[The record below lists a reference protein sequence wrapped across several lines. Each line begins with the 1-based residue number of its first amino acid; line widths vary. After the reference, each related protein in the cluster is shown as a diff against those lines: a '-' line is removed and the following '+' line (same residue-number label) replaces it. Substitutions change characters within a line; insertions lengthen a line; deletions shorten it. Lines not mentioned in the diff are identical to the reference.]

1 MHNKNHNKLCV
12 YNRIASYSIK
22 IMSEAFFAQMKRN
35 PKTSP
40 KIKSTKGSQA
50 SPGSPA
56 MPAMRA
62 TPATRVSQVS
72 QALQALQTSPAAS
85 ASADNLRNMVK
96 KLQCDVKKLEL
107 NLKLVDSDNMS
118 TEDYNELRDKIIS
131 ICGDDDG
138 NTDKFFKD
146 MDVKRG
152 VNLLKRVVTYLQM
165 IAPVCGILNLTAV
178 PFIMSRVKKMDDD
191 PKNVL
196 LTNCFRT
203 FKKSYGM
210 LASTANAFA
219 INNDIDIL
227 GLIEN
232 AADVDMLDGPVEI
245 ANPVQG
251 MDALKK
257 GLFNVVN
264 SFSTNTVSVVKKILH
279 PFKNDPNRGPQY
291 NLLIKKCNKLWSIV
305 CLSLWLYII
314 LMELNKNNESEDPLI
329 IITAGG
335 GKKLHAKRSK
345 RNKKSKSKK

>member
-1 MHNKNHNKLCV
+1 
-12 YNRIASYSIK
+12 
-22 IMSEAFFAQMKRN
+22 MSADFFAQVIMDPTN
-35 PKTSP
+35 KTSQNR
-40 KIKSTKGSQA
+40 KSINGSQ
-50 SPGSPA
+50 
-56 MPAMRA
+56 A

-72 QALQALQTSPAAS
+72 QVSQALQTSPAAS

-118 TEDYNELRDKIIS
+118 TEDYNKLRDKIIS
-131 ICGDDDG
+131 ICGDDG

-165 IAPVCGILNLTAV
+165 IATVCGILNLTAV
-178 PFIMSRVKKMDDD
+178 PFIMSSVKKMDDY

-196 LTNCFRT
+196 LTKCFRT
-203 FKKSYGM
+203 FNKSYDM
-210 LASTANAFA
+210 LASTANAFR
-219 INNDIDIL
+219 INNYIDML
-227 GLIEN
+227 GLIEK
-232 AADVDMLDGPVEI
+232 AAGVDMIDGPVEI

-251 MDALKK
+251 KDALKK
-257 GLFNVVN
+257 GLFDVVN
-264 SFSTNTVSVVKKILH
+264 SFSTNTVSVVKKLLH
-279 PFKNDPNRGPQY
+279 PFKEEPNRGGQY
-291 NLLIKKCNKLWSIV
+291 NLLINKCNKLWSIV

-329 IITAGG
+329 IMTAGG
-335 GKKLHAKRSK
+335 GKKLHAKRNK